1 MDGVSTDRM
10 KSREDVDRFDNIFH
24 QMSAEEIS
32 TNQTEEGNSSDE
44 ETSAETIQNIDP
56 KKVCLQS
63 LNCGS
68 A

>member
-56 KKVCLQS
+56 KKVCLF
-63 LNCGS
+63 
-68 A
+68 